1 MRPTAKCSLL
11 ALAALLLAGG
21 AARADWLLT
30 RDGARVETKG
40 PWKVEGRRV
49 LFTQPDGTFSMLR
62 SEEVDLDASAA
73 ATAEAIRLASAPPAP
88 PVKREPVLRL
98 TEKEIPPMEPSAEEA
113 PAGEAAE
120 GGAAGSGLDVIS
132 WDKTTNAT
140 GDGLEIFG
148 TIKNLSANMVT
159 SPTVLVAI
167 YDEEGG
173 LLGTN
178 NGVVNAPSIQPGKTA
193 NFRVAFPGIPDF
205 AAVKFD
211 AQGVG
216 FKVRNPATAEG
227 ADEGVE
233 ESAAPGEEEPMAEEP
248 PLEEAAPP
256 EG

>member
-49 LFTQPDGTFSMLR
+49 VFTQPDGTLSMLR
-62 SEEVDLDASAA
+62 TEEVDLDASAA
-73 ATAEAIRLASAPPAP
+73 ATAEAIRLANTPPAP
-88 PVKREPVLRL
+88 PAKREPVIRL
-98 TEKEIPPMEPSAEEA
+98 TEKDIPPMEPSEEEA
-113 PAGEAAE
+113 PASAE
-120 GGAAGSGLDVIS
+120 GEGTSAGGLEVIS
-132 WDKTTNAT
+132 WDKTSNAT
-140 GDGLEIFG
+140 GDGLEILG
-148 TIKNLSANMVT
+148 TIRNQSANMVT

-178 NGVVNAPSIQPGKTA
+178 NGVVNAPSVQPGKTV

-211 AQGVG
+211 AQGTG
-216 FKVRNPATAEG
+216 FKVRNPAAEEG
-227 ADEGVE
+227 AEQAE
-233 ESAAPGEEEPMAEEP
+233 APAEEEPVDEEP
-248 PLEEAAPP
+248 PLDETAPP

>member
-1 MRPTAKCSLL
+1 VKCSLL
-11 ALAALLLAGG
+11 ALAALLLASG

-40 PWKVEGRRV
+40 PWKVDGRRV
-49 LFTQPDGTFSMLR
+49 VFTQPDGTLAMLR
-62 SEEVDLDASAA
+62 TEEVDLDGSAA
-73 ATAEAIRLASAPPAP
+73 ATAEAIRLATTPPAP
-88 PVKREPVLRL
+88 PAKREPVIRL
-98 TEKEIPPMEPSAEEA
+98 TEKDIPPMEPSEEEA
-113 PAGEAAE
+113 PASAE
-120 GGAAGSGLDVIS
+120 GEGGLSSSGLEVIS
-132 WDKTTNAT
+132 WDKTANAT

-148 TIKNLSANMVT
+148 TIRNQGADMVT

-178 NGVVNAPSIQPGKTA
+178 NGVVNAPSVQPGKTV

-211 AQGVG
+211 AQGTG
-216 FKVRNPATAEG
+216 FKVRNPAAEEG
-227 ADEGVE
+227 AE
-233 ESAAPGEEEPMAEEP
+233 EAAAPADEAPVDEEP
-248 PLEEAAPP
+248 PLAETAPP